1 MRMNKMV
8 NQGAQENSW
17 SFGSNSR
24 IAVANQEQCIIFIML
39 AHEGTTDPIYCR
51 TGDRMMREVDTGY
64 MNTFL
69 QCLSVKLDYVALYSH
84 YHRSN
89 PCHHCRRRY

>member
-1 MRMNKMV
+1 
-8 NQGAQENSW
+8 
-17 SFGSNSR
+17 
-24 IAVANQEQCIIFIML
+24 
-39 AHEGTTDPIYCR
+39 
-51 TGDRMMREVDTGY
+51 MMREVDTGY